1 MPAVGHHEGK
11 LLGRQR
17 VMQGK
22 PVIDL
27 KAHPRLRSTAMKL
40 ADGCRDQA
48 RRGRRAAT
56 ERHFAIFA
64 IVRFPSRLLSSMFS
78 SWKRRA

>member
-1 MPAVGHHEGK
+1 
-11 LLGRQR
+11 
-17 VMQGK
+17 MQGK

-27 KAHPRLRSTAMKL
+27 KAHPRLRETAMKL
-40 ADGCRDQA
+40 SDGRRDQA
-48 RRGRRAAT
+48 RRGRRATT

-64 IVRFPSRLLSSMFS
+64 IVRFPSRLLSSMFN

>member
-1 MPAVGHHEGK
+1 MVGMTDEETALRAERLDPQLRIQLRMPAVGHHEGK

-27 KAHPRLRSTAMKL
+27 KTHPRLR
-40 ADGCRDQA
+40 
-48 RRGRRAAT
+48 
-56 ERHFAIFA
+56 
-64 IVRFPSRLLSSMFS
+64 
-78 SWKRRA
+78 